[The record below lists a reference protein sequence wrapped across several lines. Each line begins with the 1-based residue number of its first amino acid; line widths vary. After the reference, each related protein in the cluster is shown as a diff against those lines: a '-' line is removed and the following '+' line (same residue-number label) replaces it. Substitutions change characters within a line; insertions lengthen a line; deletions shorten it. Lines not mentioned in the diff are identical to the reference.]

1 MDNIMDNIM
10 MENSLL
16 YKYFLDGE
24 QAIYN
29 LNKQNSLSIQDAVKQ
44 YNQDLLP
51 GQHRFTRRQ
60 IILDSSA
67 DNIEEDVVL
76 EDNKL
81 QTQLNN
87 YSYYWSMKKP
97 KV

>member
-1 MDNIMDNIM
+1 MDNIMI
-10 MENSLL
+10 ENSLL

-24 QAIYN
+24 LAIYN

-87 YSYYWSMKKP
+87 YHYYWSMKKP

>member
-1 MDNIMDNIM
+1 MDNS
-10 MENSLL
+10 EL

-24 QAIYN
+24 IDIYN
-29 LNKQNSLSIQDAVKQ
+29 LNKKNNLSIQDAVKQ

-60 IILDSSA
+60 IILDSAA
-67 DNIEEDVVL
+67 DIIEEDIVL

-87 YSYYWSMKKP
+87 YHYYWSMKKP

>member
-1 MDNIMDNIM
+1 MDNIM

>member
-1 MDNIMDNIM
+1 MDNTMDNTM
-10 MENSLL
+10 VENSLL

-29 LNKQNSLSIQDAVKQ
+29 LSKQNSLSIQDAVKQ
-44 YNQDLLP
+44 YNQDLLT

-97 KV
+97 

>member
-1 MDNIMDNIM
+1 MDNS
-10 MENSLL
+10 EL

-24 QAIYN
+24 IAIYN
-29 LNKQNSLSIQDAVKQ
+29 LNKQNNLSIQDAVKQ

-60 IILDSSA
+60 IILDSAA
-67 DNIEEDVVL
+67 DIIEEDIVL

-87 YSYYWSMKKP
+87 YHYYWSMKKP

>member
-1 MDNIMDNIM
+1 MDNS
-10 MENSLL
+10 EL
-16 YKYFLDGE
+16 YRYFLDGE
-24 QAIYN
+24 TAIYN
-29 LNKQNSLSIQDAVKQ
+29 LSKQNSLSLQDAVKQ

-51 GQHRFTRRQ
+51 EQHRFTRRQ

-67 DNIEEDVVL
+67 DNIEEDIVL

-87 YSYYWSMKKP
+87 YHYYWSMKKP

>member
-1 MDNIMDNIM
+1 MDNIM

-60 IILDSSA
+60 IILDSDV
-67 DNIEEDVVL
+67 DNIEEDIVL
-76 EDNKL
+76 EDSKL

>member
-1 MDNIMDNIM
+1 MDNIMV
-10 MENSLL
+10 ENSLL

-24 QAIYN
+24 LAIYN

>member
-1 MDNIMDNIM
+1 MDNS
-10 MENSLL
+10 EL
-16 YKYFLDGE
+16 YNYFLYGE
-24 QAIYN
+24 RTIYN
-29 LNKQNSLSIQDAVKQ
+29 LNQQNIMSLQDAVKQ
-44 YNQDLLP
+44 YNQGLLP

-60 IILDSSA
+60 IILDSA
-67 DNIEEDVVL
+67 GDKIEEDVVL

-87 YSYYWSMKKP
+87 YHYYWSMKKP

>member
-1 MDNIMDNIM
+1 MDNIMI
-10 MENSLL
+10 ENSLL

-24 QAIYN
+24 LAIYN

>member
-1 MDNIMDNIM
+1 MDNS
-10 MENSLL
+10 EL
-16 YKYFLDGE
+16 YNYFLDGE
-24 QAIYN
+24 RSIYN
-29 LNKQNSLSIQDAVKQ
+29 LNQQNIMSLQDAVKQ

-67 DNIEEDVVL
+67 DNIEEDIVL

-87 YSYYWSMKKP
+87 YHYYWSMKKP

>member
-1 MDNIMDNIM
+1 MDNS
-10 MENSLL
+10 EL

-24 QAIYN
+24 SAIYN
-29 LNKQNSLSIQDAVKQ
+29 LNKQNSLSLQDAVKQ

-60 IILDSSA
+60 IILDSVS

-87 YSYYWSMKKP
+87 YSYYWAMKKP
-97 KV
+97 SRF

>member
-1 MDNIMDNIM
+1 MDNS
-10 MENSLL
+10 EL
-16 YKYFLDGE
+16 YRYFLDGE
-24 QAIYN
+24 TAIYN
-29 LNKQNSLSIQDAVKQ
+29 FSKQNSLSLQDAVKQ

-51 GQHRFTRRQ
+51 EQHKFTRRQ
-60 IILDSSA
+60 IILDSAA

-87 YSYYWSMKKP
+87 YSYYWAMKKP
-97 KV
+97 SRF

>member
-1 MDNIMDNIM
+1 MDNS
-10 MENSLL
+10 EL
-16 YKYFLDGE
+16 YRYFLDGE
-24 QAIYN
+24 TAIYN
-29 LNKQNSLSIQDAVKQ
+29 LSKQNSLSLQDSVKQ

-51 GQHRFTRRQ
+51 EQHRFTRRQ
-60 IILDSSA
+60 IILDSVA

-87 YSYYWSMKKP
+87 YSYYWAMKKP
-97 KV
+97 SRF

>member
-1 MDNIMDNIM
+1 MDNS
-10 MENSLL
+10 EL
-16 YKYFLDGE
+16 YRYFLDGE
-24 QAIYN
+24 TAIYN
-29 LNKQNSLSIQDAVKQ
+29 LSKQNSLSLQDAVKQ

-51 GQHRFTRRQ
+51 EQHRFTRRQ
-60 IILDSSA
+60 IILDSAA

-87 YSYYWSMKKP
+87 YSYYWAMKKP
-97 KV
+97 SRF

>member
-1 MDNIMDNIM
+1 MDNIMI
-10 MENSLL
+10 ENSLL

-24 QAIYN
+24 LAIYN

-87 YSYYWSMKKP
+87 YRYYWSMKKP

>member
-1 MDNIMDNIM
+1 MDNS
-10 MENSLL
+10 EL

-24 QAIYN
+24 SAIYN
-29 LNKQNSLSIQDAVKQ
+29 LNKQNNLSIQDAVKQ
-44 YNQDLLP
+44 HNQGLLP

-60 IILDSSA
+60 IILDSAA
-67 DNIEEDVVL
+67 DNIEEDIVL

-87 YSYYWSMKKP
+87 YHYYWSMKKP
-97 KV
+97 QV

>member
-1 MDNIMDNIM
+1 MDNS
-10 MENSLL
+10 EL

-24 QAIYN
+24 SAIYN
-29 LNKQNSLSIQDAVKQ
+29 LKEQNSVSLQDAVKL
-44 YNQDLLP
+44 YNQDLLL

-60 IILDSSA
+60 IILDSAA
-67 DNIEEDVVL
+67 DIIEEDVVL

-87 YSYYWSMKKP
+87 YHYYWSMKKP
-97 KV
+97 RV

>member
-1 MDNIMDNIM
+1 MDNS
-10 MENSLL
+10 EL

-44 YNQDLLP
+44 YNQGLLP
-51 GQHRFTRRQ
+51 EQHRFTRRQ

-87 YSYYWSMKKP
+87 YHYYWSMKKP

>member
-1 MDNIMDNIM
+1 MDNS
-10 MENSLL
+10 EL
-16 YKYFLDGE
+16 YRYFLDGE
-24 QAIYN
+24 TAIYN
-29 LNKQNSLSIQDAVKQ
+29 LSKQNSLSLQDYVKQ

-51 GQHRFTRRQ
+51 EQHRFTRRQ
-60 IILDSSA
+60 IILDSAA

-87 YSYYWSMKKP
+87 YSYYWAMKKP
-97 KV
+97 SRF

>member
-1 MDNIMDNIM
+1 MDNS
-10 MENSLL
+10 EL
-16 YKYFLDGE
+16 YRYFLDGE
-24 QAIYN
+24 TAIYN
-29 LNKQNSLSIQDAVKQ
+29 LSKQNSLSLQDAVKQ

-51 GQHRFTRRQ
+51 EQHRFTRRQ
-60 IILDSSA
+60 IILDSAA

>member
-1 MDNIMDNIM
+1 
-10 MENSLL
+10 
-16 YKYFLDGE
+16 
-24 QAIYN
+24 
-29 LNKQNSLSIQDAVKQ
+29 LNKKNNLSIQDAVKQ

-60 IILDSSA
+60 IILDSAA
-67 DNIEEDVVL
+67 DIIEEDIVL

-87 YSYYWSMKKP
+87 YHYYWSMKKP

>member
-1 MDNIMDNIM
+1 MDNS
-10 MENSLL
+10 EL

-24 QAIYN
+24 CAIYN
-29 LNKQNSLSIQDAVKQ
+29 LNKQNNLSIQDAVKQ

-60 IILDSSA
+60 I
-67 DNIEEDVVL
+67 VL

-87 YSYYWSMKKP
+87 YSYYWAMKKP
-97 KV
+97 SRF

>member
-1 MDNIMDNIM
+1 MDNS
-10 MENSLL
+10 EL

-24 QAIYN
+24 SAIYN
-29 LNKQNSLSIQDAVKQ
+29 LNKQNSLSLQDAVKQ

-60 IILDSSA
+60 IFLDSVA

-87 YSYYWSMKKP
+87 YSYYWAMKKP
-97 KV
+97 ARF

>member
-1 MDNIMDNIM
+1 MDNS
-10 MENSLL
+10 EL

-24 QAIYN
+24 CAIYN
-29 LNKQNSLSIQDAVKQ
+29 LNKQNNLSIQDAVKQ

-60 IILDSSA
+60 IILDSDA
-67 DNIEEDVVL
+67 DNIEEDIVL

-87 YSYYWSMKKP
+87 YSYYWAMKKP
-97 KV
+97 SRF

>member
-1 MDNIMDNIM
+1 MDNS
-10 MENSLL
+10 EL

-24 QAIYN
+24 SAIYN
-29 LNKQNSLSIQDAVKQ
+29 LNKQNSLSLQDAVKQ

-60 IILDSSA
+60 IILDSVA

-87 YSYYWSMKKP
+87 YSYYWAMKKP
-97 KV
+97 ERF

>member
-1 MDNIMDNIM
+1 MDNSDI
-10 MENSLL
+10 

-24 QAIYN
+24 TAIYN
-29 LNKQNSLSIQDAVKQ
+29 LSKQNSLSLQDAVKQ

-51 GQHRFTRRQ
+51 EQHRFTRRQ
-60 IILDSSA
+60 IILDSAA

-87 YSYYWSMKKP
+87 YSYYWAMKKP
-97 KV
+97 SRF

>member
-1 MDNIMDNIM
+1 MDNS
-10 MENSLL
+10 EL

-24 QAIYN
+24 IAIYN

-60 IILDSSA
+60 IILDSA
-67 DNIEEDVVL
+67 GDKIEEDVVL

-87 YSYYWSMKKP
+87 YSYYWAMKKP
-97 KV
+97 ARF

>member
-1 MDNIMDNIM
+1 MDNS
-10 MENSLL
+10 EL
-16 YKYFLDGE
+16 YRYFLDGE
-24 QAIYN
+24 TAIYN
-29 LNKQNSLSIQDAVKQ
+29 LSKQNSLSLQDSVKQ

-60 IILDSSA
+60 IILDSVA

-87 YSYYWSMKKP
+87 YSYYWAMKKP
-97 KV
+97 ARF

>member
-1 MDNIMDNIM
+1 MDNS
-10 MENSLL
+10 EL

-24 QAIYN
+24 SAIYN
-29 LNKQNSLSIQDAVKQ
+29 LNKQNNLSIQDAVKQ

-60 IILDSSA
+60 IILDSAA
-67 DNIEEDVVL
+67 DNIEEDIVL

-87 YSYYWSMKKP
+87 YHYYWSMKKP
-97 KV
+97 SHL

>member
-1 MDNIMDNIM
+1 MDNIMV
-10 MENSLL
+10 ENSLL

-24 QAIYN
+24 LAIYN

-60 IILDSSA
+60 IILDSAA
-67 DNIEEDVVL
+67 DIIEEDVVL
-76 EDNKL
+76 EDSKL

-87 YSYYWSMKKP
+87 YHYYWSMKKH

>member
-1 MDNIMDNIM
+1 MDNS
-10 MENSLL
+10 EL

-24 QAIYN
+24 IAIYN
-29 LNKQNSLSIQDAVKQ
+29 LNKQNNLSIQDAVKQ

-60 IILDSSA
+60 IILDSAA

>member
-1 MDNIMDNIM
+1 MDNS
-10 MENSLL
+10 EL

-24 QAIYN
+24 RTIYN
-29 LNKQNSLSIQDAVKQ
+29 LKEQNNLSTQDAVKQ

-60 IILDSSA
+60 IILDNDV
-67 DNIEEDVVL
+67 DNIEEDIVF
-76 EDNKL
+76 EDNKV

-87 YSYYWSMKKP
+87 YCYYWAMKKP
-97 KV
+97 SHF

>member
-1 MDNIMDNIM
+1 MDNIMI
-10 MENSLL
+10 ENSLL

-24 QAIYN
+24 LAIYN

-60 IILDSSA
+60 IILDSAA
-67 DNIEEDVVL
+67 DIIEEDVVL
-76 EDNKL
+76 EDSKL

-87 YSYYWSMKKP
+87 YHYYWSMKKP

>member
-1 MDNIMDNIM
+1 MDNS
-10 MENSLL
+10 EL
-16 YKYFLDGE
+16 YRYFLYGE
-24 QAIYN
+24 TAIYN
-29 LNKQNSLSIQDAVKQ
+29 LSKQNSLSLQDAVKQ

-51 GQHRFTRRQ
+51 EQHKFTRRQ
-60 IILDSSA
+60 IILDSA
-67 DNIEEDVVL
+67 GDKIEEDVVL

-87 YSYYWSMKKP
+87 YHYYWSMKKP